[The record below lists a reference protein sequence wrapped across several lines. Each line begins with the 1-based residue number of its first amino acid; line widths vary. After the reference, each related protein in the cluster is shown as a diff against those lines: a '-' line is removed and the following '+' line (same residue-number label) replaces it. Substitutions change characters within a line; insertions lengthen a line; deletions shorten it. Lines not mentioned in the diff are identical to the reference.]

1 MEKLLAITLAVILI
15 FSMTACQRSGQI
27 SCPADDE
34 PDPINVPGSNGA
46 SKPTSKEPPALK
58 ILDSTCLAIEAN
70 IGTYSWTY
78 DNGDGTQTGI
88 CADSSHPLEWQEFL
102 IPLSTSDLE
111 VEFYFDV
118 EPQDFT
124 IRCWSDAYWGQMDA
138 KEEKVTVN
146 GNKLELKEGGY
157 IYEVVATW
165 TGENL
170 AAEGTA
176 YYSFYVIQD
185 DHRHTLAEQPQTVDD
200 PVTGY
205 CGNTMTT
212 IDLDGKEYTFMG
224 SDSVSLTD
232 IVINLQYDPI
242 RVCRCAS
249 EFTVKTEFGNLYEVN
264 LSQGYA
270 RCEEG
275 QTDLTVDQIDLIQKI
290 LNNQT

>member
-1 MEKLLAITLAVILI
+1 
-15 FSMTACQRSGQI
+15 MT
-27 SCPADDE
+27 
-34 PDPINVPGSNGA
+34 
-46 SKPTSKEPPALK
+46 
-58 ILDSTCLAIEAN
+58 
-70 IGTYSWTY
+70 
-78 DNGDGTQTGI
+78 
-88 CADSSHPLEWQEFL
+88 
-102 IPLSTSDLE
+102 TSDVT
-111 VEFYFDV
+111 VELHFDV

-185 DHRHTLAEQPQTVDD
+185 DRCHTLAGQPQTVDD

-212 IDLDGKEYTFMG
+212 IVLDGNEYTFMG

-232 IVINLQYDPI
+232 IVIKLQYDPM
-242 RVCRCAS
+242 RVCRCVS
-249 EFTVKTEFGNLYEVN
+249 EFSVKTEFGNLYEVN
-264 LSQGYA
+264 LKQGYA

-275 QTDLTVDQIDLIQKI
+275 QTDLTVDEIDLIQKI